1 MLTSYHVSRMCSMTL
16 LFLIEKHLETSEK
29 RNITLRGD
37 FKVSNALLERVD
49 STRLIYLQRDL
60 QKEYDEIL
68 AQEEIH
74 WYHKAKVDY
83 IKLGDHN
90 TKFFHTQTIIRCKRN
105 KIHDLHIANGIWC
118 NVDNILREEAL
129 SFFKSFFFALITQFS
144 LRIWKTYWWP
154 LPLMNKPSCP

>member
-1 MLTSYHVSRMCSMTL
+1 VQHDFVVFNRETFGNIRKKKHN
-16 LFLIEKHLETSEK
+16 IERRLQGIQRS
-29 RNITLRGD
+29 
-37 FKVSNALLERVD
+37 LERVD